1 MHVANDLDWWGK
13 FDKSRLAEKDFAG
26 SKADGGD
33 LGILKAERFGDLAG
47 VADVEEALDHV
58 VDVKR
63 LELVFGGDGI
73 CVKRGRRSGTW
84 GEGGGIG
91 EDGRCGRSVGGDRTG
106 VRRRTGR
113 GCGGRVSWVRGRV
126 CAGQRRRLGQS
137 RFMSSHAV
145 GNGGRGGRPGR
156 VVGVIGECDIRCRVS
171 VPGGPL
177 AFLRGLLA
185 HLRRRLW
192 PRSGKA
198 QSDCRE
204 QRRRQL
210 DGRAQAKQSSA
221 QVHSS
226 CLAFVCISITLKI
239 LLMGITTLLAQ
250 NFPKDLV
257 VALLLDTRSTLNRT
271 VFDSGRHCPARARRQ
286 HSRNQH

>member
-33 LGILKAERFGDLAG
+33 LSILEAKRFGDLAG

-63 LELVFGGDGI
+63 LELVFRGDGF
-73 CVKRGRRSGTW
+73 CVRGGRRSGAW

-91 EDGRCGRSVGGDRTG
+91 EDRRRSRSVGGDRAG
-106 VRRRTGR
+106 VRGRTRRGGGR
-113 GCGGRVSWVRGRV
+113 RVSWVRGGV
-126 CAGQRRRLGQS
+126 CAGQRGRVGQS
-137 RFMSSHAV
+137 RLVSSHAI
-145 GNGGRGGRPGR
+145 GNGSRGGRPGR
-156 VVGVIGECDIRCRVS
+156 VVGVIGECSVRCRVS

-177 AFLRGLLA
+177 AFLGGLLA

-198 QSDCRE
+198 RGDCRE

-210 DGRAQAKQSSA
+210 DGRAQAKQSSGK
-221 QVHSS
+221 VHSS
-226 CLAFVCISITLKI
+226 CLAFVCISI
-239 LLMGITTLLAQ
+239 ITQ
-250 NFPKDLV
+250 
-257 VALLLDTRSTLNRT
+257 
-271 VFDSGRHCPARARRQ
+271 
-286 HSRNQH
+286 

>member
-1 MHVANDLDWWGK
+1 MDVANDLDWWGK
-13 FDKSRLAEKDFAG
+13 FDKSGLAEKDFAG

-33 LGILKAERFGDLAG
+33 FSILEAERLGNLAG

-63 LELVFGGDGI
+63 LELVFRGDGF
-73 CVKRGRRSGTW
+73 CVRSGRRSGAW

-91 EDGRCGRSVGGDRTG
+91 EDSRGSRSVRGDRAG
-106 VRRRTGR
+106 
-113 GCGGRVSWVRGRV
+113 VRGRTRRGGGRRV
-126 CAGQRRRLGQS
+126 CWVGGRESARQRGRVGQS
-137 RFMSSHAV
+137 RSVSSHTIC
-145 GNGGRGGRPGR
+145 NGGPGGRPGR
-156 VVGVIGECDIRCRVS
+156 VVGVIGEPSVHCRVS

-198 QSDCRE
+198 RGNCRK

-210 DGRAQAKQSSA
+210 DGRAQASGKVLSA
-221 QVHSS
+221 
-226 CLAFVCISITLKI
+226 CLAFVCISI
-239 LLMGITTLLAQ
+239 ITQ
-250 NFPKDLV
+250 
-257 VALLLDTRSTLNRT
+257 
-271 VFDSGRHCPARARRQ
+271 
-286 HSRNQH
+286 